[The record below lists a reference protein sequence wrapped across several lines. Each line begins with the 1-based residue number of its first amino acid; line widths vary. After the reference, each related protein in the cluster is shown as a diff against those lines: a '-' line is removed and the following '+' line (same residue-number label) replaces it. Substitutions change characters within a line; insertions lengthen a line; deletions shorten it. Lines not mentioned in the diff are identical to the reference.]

1 MRFSQFPSFR
11 KLAGVAMAIAILP
24 VAVAC
29 DNQTTEPVATDVE
42 TPVADGEMDTEAGA
56 DTEAGTIVEVATEN
70 GSFNTLVSALQAANL
85 ADTLNGAGP
94 YTVFAPTDEA
104 FASLPEG
111 VLDKLLLPENEAVLT
126 EILTY
131 HVVPETIMAADAT
144 TSTVATVEGEDLNLV
159 AENGAVTVNEVPVS
173 TADVMASNGV
183 IHVIDSVLVPPSVD
197 VSAL

>member
-1 MRFSQFPSFR
+1 MRFSQLPSFK
-11 KLAGVAMAIAILP
+11 KLAGVAAAIAILP
-24 VAVAC
+24 IAVAC
-29 DNQTTEPVATDVE
+29 DTQTTEPIATDVE
-42 TPVADGEMDTEAGA
+42 TPAVDDEMETPADPNL
-56 DTEAGTIVEVATEN
+56 EAGTIVEVATEN

-85 ADTLNGAGP
+85 VDTLDGAGP

-111 VLDKLLLPENEAVLT
+111 VLDSLLLPENEAILT

-144 TSTVATVEGEDLNLV
+144 TGTVATVEGTDLDLV
-159 AENGAVTVNEVPVS
+159 AEKGAVTVNEVPVS

-183 IHVIDSVLVPPSVD
+183 IHVIDSVLIPPSVD

>member
-11 KLAGVAMAIAILP
+11 KLAGVAAAITILP
-24 VAVAC
+24 IAVAC
-29 DNQTTEPVATDVE
+29 DTETTDTVATDVE
-42 TPVADGEMDTEAGA
+42 TPAVEGEVEPAVDPSA
-56 DTEAGTIVEVATEN
+56 EAGTIVEVATEN

-85 ADTLNGAGP
+85 VDTLNGAGP

-104 FASLPEG
+104 FDSLPEG
-111 VLDKLLLPENEAVLT
+111 VLDQLLLPENEAVLT

-131 HVVPETIMAADAT
+131 HVVPETIMAADAAT
-144 TSTVATVEGEDLNLV
+144 GTVATVEGSDLDVV
-159 AENGAVTVNEVPVS
+159 AENGAVAVNEVPVS

-183 IHVIDSVLVPPSVD
+183 IHVIDSVLLPPSVD